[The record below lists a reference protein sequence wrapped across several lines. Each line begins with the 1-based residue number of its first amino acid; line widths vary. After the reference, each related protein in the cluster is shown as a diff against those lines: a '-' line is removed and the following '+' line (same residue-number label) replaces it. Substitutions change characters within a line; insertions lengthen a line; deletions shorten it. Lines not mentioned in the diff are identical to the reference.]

1 MADVTI
7 YHNPR
12 CNSSK
17 NALATAQELGV
28 DVDVIEYLK
37 TPPDR
42 AALEAIVADLEDPVA
57 DLVRKDALFE
67 RLGLDPEDYT
77 EPGPVVD
84 LLLEHEAL
92 MQRPIV
98 VKGGRTII
106 GRPTSRVRELLED
119 GAAG

>member
-92 MQRPIV
+92 MQRPMV
-98 VKGGRTII
+98 V
-106 GRPTSRVRELLED
+106 
-119 GAAG
+119 